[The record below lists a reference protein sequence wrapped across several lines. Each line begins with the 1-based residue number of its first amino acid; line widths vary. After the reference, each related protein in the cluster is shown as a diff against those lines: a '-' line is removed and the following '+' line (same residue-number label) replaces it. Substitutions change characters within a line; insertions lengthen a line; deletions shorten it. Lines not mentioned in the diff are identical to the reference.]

1 MKLAAIK
8 VPQYKVN
15 FLCSAHQRNALLTFL
30 QNFTYNEVREPSVL
44 LQQKKRT
51 ILINVLKVENFYIN
65 KGIMVMIG
73 SIQRLS
79 AKNLGINF

>member
-1 MKLAAIK
+1 MFSAPEKCTA
-8 VPQYKVN
+8 N
-15 FLCSAHQRNALLTFL
+15 FFTV
-30 QNFTYNEVREPSVL
+30 TYNEVREPSVL